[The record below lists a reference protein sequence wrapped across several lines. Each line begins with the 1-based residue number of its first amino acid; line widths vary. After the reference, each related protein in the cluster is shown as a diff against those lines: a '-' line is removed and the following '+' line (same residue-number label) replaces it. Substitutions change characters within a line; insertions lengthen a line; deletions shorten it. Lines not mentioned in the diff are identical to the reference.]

1 MAGLVVEVSSDF
13 PAAEE
18 WDELVRLS
26 AAPLLYR
33 SGPLLTYLRFPLQ
46 EGTEAKFVTARDAST
61 GECVV
66 AFPVFILPPVDP
78 LGVMADAVKGYS
90 PTGGSLVLS
99 HVWHWYDTRVP
110 ARPNVPGL
118 GPLIRETLRDLGR
131 SVGAQVAGLINVSVE
146 DPLLEELSRSGF
158 QVVPVDRRFRAE
170 LSSWS
175 TPDDW
180 LQTLDRHVRQDVRRQ
195 IRRAYA
201 TGCEVT
207 VGPPDTN
214 SVEDAAELCALT
226 GGKHGNPDW
235 YDASQLARLI
245 WGWRDNVVLTT
256 IARGGLPLASSV
268 SLLDG
273 VTFHNWAAGTAD
285 QKLLGFSPYTVLLHA
300 TIREAIARGC
310 TRLEGGRRNED
321 WKRRRGLSPLELYGA
336 FLPL

>member
-1 MAGLVVEVSSDF
+1 MDGLVVEVSTDL
-13 PAAEE
+13 PDAEE
-18 WDELVRLS
+18 WDELVGLS

-33 SGPLLTYLRFPLQ
+33 SDPLRTYLRSPLQ
-46 EGTEAKFVTARDAST
+46 EGTQARFVTARNAST
-61 GECVV
+61 GECAV

-78 LGVMADAVKGYS
+78 LGVMADVVQGYS
-90 PTGGSLVLS
+90 PTGGSLLLS

-110 ARPNVPGL
+110 ARPHTAGL
-118 GPLIRETLRDLGR
+118 GDLIRETLRGLGV
-131 SVGAQVAGLINVSVE
+131 SLGAQVAGLINVSAE
-146 DPLLEELSRSGF
+146 DPLLGELSRSGF
-158 QVVPVDRRFRAE
+158 HVVPVDRRFRAE

-180 LQTLDRHVRQDVRRQ
+180 LQTLDRHVRQDIRRQ

-201 TGCEVT
+201 SGCEVT
-207 VGPPDTN
+207 VGPPDAA
-214 SVEDAAELCALT
+214 SARAAAELCALT

-235 YDASQLARLI
+235 YDADRMARLI

-256 IARGGLPLASSV
+256 IARAGVPLASSV

-273 VTFHNWAAGTAD
+273 ATFHNWAAGSTD

-300 TIREAIARGC
+300 TIREAIDRGC
-310 TRLEGGRRNED
+310 TRLEGGRRNEE
-321 WKRRRGLSPLELYGA
+321 WKRRRGLSPLDLYGA